1 MRTVVSLGFVALLG
15 AASSTAG
22 CASDDDATPSAA
34 GASGMTSSGGGGTGG
49 GTGSGGANGATGGAD
64 TASGG
69 TSNGD
74 AGTSSADAGTS
85 SGDGGTSSTDGGT
98 SNGDAGT
105 SSTDAGAS
113 GNDTNAGAGGAI
125 DVEPYANVV
134 KVTTSGTEGNY
145 TFNVS
150 VESSD
155 VDCTQYANWWEVLT
169 EDGALSYRRIID
181 HSHTDENGTSD
192 PDKPGNTYTRNGGPV
207 PVTADT
213 VVLVRSHMSTGGYN
227 GMVMRGTAAGDF
239 VQAPDIGGDF
249 APDVELLEPQP
260 TSCAF

>member
-1 MRTVVSLGFVALLG
+1 MRTSLSFGIVALLG
-15 AASSTAG
+15 VAAGAVG
-22 CASDDDATPSAA
+22 CDSDDDTSNAA

-49 GTGSGGANGATGGAD
+49 GTGSGGAGGATGGAD

-74 AGTSSADAGTS
+74 AGTSTS
-85 SGDGGTSSTDGGT
+85 
-98 SNGDAGT
+98 
-105 SSTDAGAS
+105 DAGAS
-113 GNDTNAGAGGAI
+113 DNDTNAGAGGATF
-125 DVEPYANVV
+125 VEPYANVV
-134 KVTTSGTEGNY
+134 KVTTSGTEGKY

-155 VDCTQYANWWEVLT
+155 IDCTQYANWWEVLT
-169 EDGALSYRRIID
+169 EDGALAYRRIID

-213 VVLVRSHMSTGGYN
+213 VVLVRSHLSTGGYN
-227 GMVMRGTAAGDF
+227 GMVMRGTAAGEF
-239 VQAPDIGGDF
+239 VQAPDIDGDF